1 MSSVGTIS
9 RFYANCGTLA
19 AVLEAVAQCCAELAR
34 IPAFARAGV
43 LQNVLVLPHRAP
55 PLARGVSFA
64 NLCGRV
70 HHPVGVRAPE
80 LIYKPGV
87 LPLLWR
93 ERTTFGSTAQLFTVG
108 GNLCTCHNGQYTLVR
123 GALSSASFAEVL
135 RLAMQPAALARVT
148 VHMLVAHAR
157 LGHHVD
163 TGTDAVLE
171 FLQTLFAD
179 ISACTDMDEDS
190 GRVKAVALREPRAV
204 VTERFACPML
214 ARAMLNIGQ
223 KGSVTVFYSFA
234 PDTPF
239 DELVDARLRALTEH
253 LVAGVAEHT

>member
-9 RFYANCGTLA
+9 RFYADCDTLA
-19 AVLEAVAQCCAELAR
+19 AVLAAVAQCCAELAR

-43 LQNVLVLPHRAP
+43 LRRVLVLPHGTP

-70 HHPVGVRAPE
+70 HHPVGARAPE
-80 LIYKPGV
+80 LIYRPGV

-135 RLAMQPAALARVT
+135 RLAMQPAARARVT

-157 LGHHVD
+157 LAHHVD

-179 ISACTDMDEDS
+179 ISSTDIDEDS

-204 VTERFACPML
+204 VAERFACPML
-214 ARAMLNIGQ
+214 SRAMLNIGQ
-223 KGSVTVFYSFA
+223 KGSITVFYSFA

-253 LVAGVAEHT
+253 LVAGVAENT